1 MLKQGLQQKMQ
12 QRLSPLQIQ
21 TIKLLELP
29 SIELEQRIKKEI
41 EENPVLDDGPAE
53 SNNDGDSQDDAAEE
67 EKPKQVSL
75 SDYGSDDTPSYKLYV
90 NNRGKDEKPQYNTFS
105 VKESF
110 QQSLVQQL
118 GYRHMH
124 SPILSRFVRNFIL
137 SFWTILSLIS
147 ARYWLTMEFSFP
159 I

>member
-29 SIELEQRIKKEI
+29 SLELEQRIKKEI

-53 SNNDGDSQDDAAEE
+53 GNNDDDSQDDATEE

-90 NNRGKDEKPQYNTFS
+90 NNRGKMRSRSTTLFLLRRASSSLWFS
-105 VKESF
+105 NLDIVTWGRER
-110 QQSLVQQL
+110 
-118 GYRHMH
+118 GR
-124 SPILSRFVRNFIL
+124 
-137 SFWTILSLIS
+137 
-147 ARYWLTMEFSFP
+147 
-159 I
+159 